1 VISGDDPIT
10 VIVDYAHT
18 PQGVAT
24 AVEVGRSLSRGRV
37 IGLIGAGGDRDRAK
51 RPAMGEAVS
60 SADLAVITSDNPRT
74 EDPGLIAAAVAS
86 GLPPGSNHVIEID
99 RRRAIDIAI
108 DSADDGD
115 VVLILGRGHE
125 PMQDLGS
132 EKIPFDD
139 RKVAAAALARRRSA
153 AGSGDGSGSMST

>member
-1 VISGDDPIT
+1 
-10 VIVDYAHT
+10 
-18 PQGVAT
+18 
-24 AVEVGRSLSRGRV
+24 
-37 IGLIGAGGDRDRAK
+37 
-51 RPAMGEAVS
+51 MGEAVS

-125 PMQDLGS
+125 AMQDLGS